1 VAVSVIN
8 LAQFDRLLIAIIP
21 LNLLC
26 HISLRFNGMSYDDPL
41 THCTGKQRCY
51 LCKEVR
57 AHPVCVKTADSNII
71 AVVLLPLTVSALYRT
86 ILVFRSDCVHCLI
99 ICIEI

>member
-1 VAVSVIN
+1 MAVSVIN

-51 LCKEVR
+51 FVNFR
-57 AHPVCVKTADSNII
+57 
-71 AVVLLPLTVSALYRT
+71 LPYFSSVQWNAL
-86 ILVFRSDCVHCLI
+86 
-99 ICIEI
+99 